1 MEIGCLLAFL
11 AFVGFLILAYGPGFV
26 TYRREQSFHRRVH
39 QVAESI
45 RTALAAYADH
55 HPEGRFPENVG
66 DYQALRDLV
75 NKHGGLLPESS
86 VDADIAQ
93 ISYTSDDGSDY
104 ELTITLDVPDN
115 VRKGKF
121 LRVTPEE
128 VTRHR
133 EIPK

>member
-26 TYRREQSFHRRVH
+26 TYRREQNFHRRVH
-39 QVAESI
+39 QVAENI
-45 RTALAAYADH
+45 HTAIAAYAGH
-55 HPEGRFPENVG
+55 HPEHRYPEKVG

-75 NKHGGLLPESS
+75 SKHGGLLPESS
-86 VDADIAQ
+86 VDADIAR
-93 ISYTSDDGSDY
+93 ISYASDDGCDY

-121 LRVTPEE
+121 LRVTPQE
-128 VTRHR
+128 VTRYR
-133 EIPK
+133 GRPK